1 MRRPAVLRLRLAA
14 LLAITVLF
22 AAVAFAAPAG
32 KEPKILLFGDSLI
45 AGLGLPPDKAFPAKL
60 AAKLRSMGINAKVIP
75 AGNSGDTTTDGVN
88 RLDWALAQNKPDF
101 ILIELGAND
110 GFRAFDPRTLMR
122 INFDLM
128 IQKAKTAGAKVLL
141 AGMKAPLNWGD
152 DYVRGF
158 DALYLDLARTHGVA
172 LYPFFLDGVA
182 LQSQLNQADGYH
194 PNERGV
200 DVIVDR
206 ITPYIVRLLQ
216 QDQGGRS

>member
-60 AAKLRSMGINAKVIP
+60 DTKLRSMGINAKIINGGV
-75 AGNSGDTTTDGVN
+75 SGDTTQGGVS
-88 RLDWALAQNKPDF
+88 RLDWALTQNKPDLVVVEF
-101 ILIELGAND
+101 GAND
-110 GFRAFDPRTLMR
+110 GFRSIDPRVIR
-122 INFDLM
+122 INLDLM
-128 IQKAKTAGAKVLL
+128 IQKAKAAGAKVLL
-141 AGMKAPLNWGD
+141 AGMLAPKNWT
-152 DYVRGF
+152 
-158 DALYLDLARTHGVA
+158 DAYERDFNAVYPDLARTHGIT
-172 LYPFFLDGVA
+172 LYPFFLEGVA
-182 LQSQLNQADGYH
+182 MQPQLNQADGYH

-200 DVIVDR
+200 DVIADR